1 MGEIISFDGARSRV
15 SVQGSGMQRRRYFD
29 DPLRYNR
36 LALLRQFARGKGIRS
51 IGRVHPQGEA
61 GAESDLR
68 AALVGILPGAER
80 KAA

>member
-1 MGEIISFDGARSRV
+1 MGEIVSFDGARSRV
-15 SVQGSGMQRRRYFD
+15 SVQGSTTQRRGYKD
-29 DPLRYNR
+29 DPRGYNR

-61 GAESDLR
+61 GAENDLR
-68 AALVGILPGAER
+68 AALVGILPGAKR